1 MRQAAT
7 HAESSAE
14 VSPAKATHVT
24 AEPAAYPGVAA
35 SATTAGIGSL
45 DAKPPLK
52 ATIDDRTMTSLRSC
66 ALVVGIPHSTFRS
79 PLS

>member
-45 DAKPPLK
+45 DAK
-52 ATIDDRTMTSLRSC
+52 AT
-66 ALVVGIPHSTFRS
+66 A
-79 PLS
+79 